1 MRILVLNHEI
11 PPVGGGGGRA
21 AEDICRVLA
30 ERGHKIKVLTSH
42 LKGLPYKEQ
51 RNGYQ
56 IIRIPSL
63 RTQPFRVS
71 FLSMVVYVL
80 AGLWVGFRLIR
91 AFQPELIHVHF
102 AVPAGALAWMLSR
115 ITRIPYILTA
125 HLGDVPGGVPE
136 KTTEW
141 FRWVFPFTH
150 SIWHDASVRVAVS
163 QYTRDLALRN
173 YSEEILVIPNGVDVN
188 SLKPKSIKV
197 NEPPVIVFA
206 GRFMPQKD
214 PLRIVQTLKKMVDLP
229 WKCVMIGDGPL
240 LSDVKKMIVESN
252 LEDRFILTGWITPG
266 EVMRRF
272 DQSDILFM
280 PSLSE
285 GLPVVGVQ
293 ALAKGLAI
301 IASRVGGFVDLVD
314 EARNGYLIERN
325 DTVNFSVKLR
335 KLLEDPIHLL
345 SLRHT
350 SLEKAK
356 SFEIT
361 HVADQYEDIF
371 LEMTGKESNLVE
383 AKFETKV

>member
-21 AEDICRVLA
+21 AEDICRILA
-30 ERGHKIKVLTSH
+30 KRGHKIKVLTSH

-51 RNGYQ
+51 RDGYQ

-80 AGLWVGFRLIR
+80 AGLWVGFRLVR

-102 AVPAGALAWMLSR
+102 AVPAGALAWMLSK
-115 ITRIPYILTA
+115 ITRIPYVLTA

-163 QYTRDLALRN
+163 QFTRELALQN

-188 SLKPKSIKV
+188 ALRPKSIQAH
-197 NEPPVIVFA
+197 EPPVIVFA

-214 PLRIVQTLKKMVDLP
+214 PLQVVQTLQEIVELS
-229 WKCVMIGDGPL
+229 WTCVMIGDGPL
-240 LSDVKKMIVESN
+240 MPDIKKMIVESN
-252 LEDRFILTGWITPG
+252 LEDRFILTGWISPG
-266 EVMRRF
+266 EVMQWF

-314 EARNGYLIERN
+314 EARNGYLIEPN
-325 DTVNFSVKLR
+325 DTVSFSAKLR
-335 KLLEDPIHLL
+335 NLLEDPIHLL
-345 SLRHT
+345 SLRHA

-356 SFEIT
+356 SFDIT
-361 HVADQYEDIF
+361 RIAEQYESIF
-371 LEMTGKESNLVE
+371 VEITGKESHLIE

>member
-30 ERGHKIKVLTSH
+30 KRGHKIKVLTSH
-42 LKGLPYKEQ
+42 IKGLSYKEQ
-51 RNGYQ
+51 RDGYQ

-71 FLSMVVYVL
+71 FLSMVAYVL
-80 AGLWVGFRLIR
+80 AGLWTGLRLIR
-91 AFQPELIHVHF
+91 AFQPDVIHVHF
-102 AVPAGALAWMLSR
+102 AVPAGALAWMLSKL
-115 ITRIPYILTA
+115 TGIPYVLTA

-136 KTTEW
+136 KTTDW

-163 QYTRDLALRN
+163 AYTRELALQN
-173 YSEEILVIPNGVDVN
+173 YSEEILIIPNGVDVN
-188 SLKPKSIKV
+188 ALKPKLIQV
-197 NEPPVIVFA
+197 NQPPVIVFA
-206 GRFMPQKD
+206 GRFMPQKA
-214 PLRIVQTLKKMVDLP
+214 PIQVVQTLKEIMDLS

-240 LSDVKKMIVESN
+240 LPDVKKVIAESN
-252 LEDRFILTGWITPG
+252 LEDRFTLTGWIPPG
-266 EVMRRF
+266 DVMKWF

-301 IASRVGGFVDLVD
+301 IASHVGGFVDLVD
-314 EARNGYLIERN
+314 EGRNGYLINGENRA
-325 DTVNFSVKLR
+325 NFSVKLR
-335 KLLEDPIHLL
+335 NLLEDPNHLL
-345 SLRHT
+345 SLRSV

-356 SFEIT
+356 SFEIARI
-361 HVADQYEDIF
+361 ADQYENIF
-371 LEMTGKESNLVE
+371 LRMIKKESDLI
-383 AKFETKV
+383 ETKLEV

>member
-21 AEDICRVLA
+21 AEDICRILA
-30 ERGHKIKVLTSH
+30 KRGHNIKVLTSH
-42 LKGLPYKEQ
+42 LKGLPYKED
-51 RNGYQ
+51 RDGYQ

-102 AVPAGALAWMLSR
+102 AVPAGALAWMLSKL
-115 ITRIPYILTA
+115 TRIPYLLTV

-150 SIWHDASVRVAVS
+150 SIWRDASVRVAVS
-163 QYTRDLALRN
+163 QYTRELALQN
-173 YSEEILVIPNGVDVN
+173 YSEEILVIPNGVDVTA
-188 SLKPKSIKV
+188 LRPKSIQV
-197 NEPPVIVFA
+197 NEPPMFVFA

-214 PLRIVQTLKKMVDLP
+214 PLQVVQTLKEMMDLP

-240 LSDVKKMIVESN
+240 MQDVKRMIVQSK
-252 LEDRFILTGWITPG
+252 LEDRFILSGWITPR
-266 EVMRRF
+266 EVMHWF

-314 EARNGYLIERN
+314 EARNGYLVEPN
-325 DTVNFSVKLR
+325 DTAGFSARLR
-335 KLLEDPIHLL
+335 KLLEDSSHLL
-345 SLRHT
+345 SLRQA

-356 SFEIT
+356 SFEIARIA
-361 HVADQYEDIF
+361 VQYENIF
-371 LEMTGKESNLVE
+371 LEMTGKESDLVE
-383 AKFETKV
+383 ATFETKV